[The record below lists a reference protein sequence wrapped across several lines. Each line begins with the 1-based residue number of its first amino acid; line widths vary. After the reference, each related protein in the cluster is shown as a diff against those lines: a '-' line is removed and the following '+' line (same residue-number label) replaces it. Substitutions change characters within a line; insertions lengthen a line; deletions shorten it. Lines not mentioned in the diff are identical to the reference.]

1 MINFD
6 DVFGENI
13 KEDNANWSQIP
24 DQPYRE
30 LIVGISESGKT
41 NALLNLINIS
51 LILIRV
57 YTLNIY
63 MNQISTVNQQTRDCT
78 LKVL

>member
-1 MINFD
+1 MTNFD

-13 KEDNANWSQIP
+13 KEDNANWSQIT
-24 DQPYRE
+24 DQPYRK

-63 MNQISTVNQQTRDCT
+63 MKQNINC
-78 LKVL
+78 

>member
-1 MINFD
+1 MTNFD

-13 KEDNANWSQIP
+13 KEDNANWLS
-24 DQPYRE
+24 
-30 LIVGISESGKT
+30 KA

-63 MNQISTVNQQTRDCT
+63 MKQNINC
-78 LKVL
+78 

>member
-1 MINFD
+1 MTNFD

-24 DQPYRE
+24 DQLYRE

-63 MNQISTVNQQTRDCT
+63 MKQNINC
-78 LKVL
+78 

>member
-24 DQPYRE
+24 DQPYIK

-63 MNQISTVNQQTRDCT
+63 MKQNINC
-78 LKVL
+78 

>member
-24 DQPYRE
+24 DQLYRE

-63 MNQISTVNQQTRDCT
+63 MKQNINC
-78 LKVL
+78 

>member
-1 MINFD
+1 MTNFD

-24 DQPYRE
+24 DQPYRK

-57 YTLNIY
+57 YTLNINMKQNINCY
-63 MNQISTVNQQTRDCT
+63 STNARVYA
-78 LKVL
+78 

>member
-1 MINFD
+1 MTNFD

-24 DQPYRE
+24 DQPYIK

-63 MNQISTVNQQTRDCT
+63 MKQNINC
-78 LKVL
+78 

>member
-13 KEDNANWSQIP
+13 KEDNANWLS
-24 DQPYRE
+24 
-30 LIVGISESGKT
+30 KA

-63 MNQISTVNQQTRDCT
+63 MKQNINCYSTNARVYA
-78 LKVL
+78 

>member
-24 DQPYRE
+24 DQPYGK

-51 LILIRV
+51 LILVRV
-57 YTLNIY
+57 YTLNID
-63 MNQISTVNQQTRDCT
+63 MKQNINC
-78 LKVL
+78 

>member
-24 DQPYRE
+24 DQPYIK
-30 LIVGISESGKT
+30 LIAGISESGKT

-63 MNQISTVNQQTRDCT
+63 MKQNINC
-78 LKVL
+78 

>member
-24 DQPYRE
+24 DQPYIK
-30 LIVGISESGKT
+30 LIVGISEPGKT

-63 MNQISTVNQQTRDCT
+63 MKQNINC
-78 LKVL
+78 